1 MRYKTSYCF
10 TTKELYQDTN
20 PSKWN
25 ITNRF
30 AQKHGAIDR
39 FIFCGYVLVYFF
51 YLVFL
56 DMIENNITFEFP
68 RVGTRYAT
76 MYIKCFQDEEFRRLY
91 SGGAF
96 LGIDF
101 LKSEF
106 KGYHIIYRWQNGKN
120 YFKEKPVYISH
131 NIKNWFY
138 SKINQGKQ
146 YY

>member
-1 MRYKTSYCF
+1 MHYKTGYCF
-10 TTKELYQDTN
+10 TAKELYETTN

-25 ITNRF
+25 VTDRF
-30 AQKHGAIDR
+30 AYSHNICDKR
-39 FIFCGYVLVYFF
+39 TLCGYVLVYFF

-56 DMIENNITFEFP
+56 DIIENNITFEFP
-68 RVGTRYAT
+68 MLGAKQGRLYV
-76 MYIKCFQDEEFRRLY
+76 KCYQDEEFQRLY
-91 SGGAF
+91 AGGSF

-106 KGYHIIYRWQNGKN
+106 KGYRITYQWRYKKA
-120 YFKEKPVYISH
+120 FREKPIYISN